1 MDPRP
6 DVTGVRPHADAV
18 VAEQA
23 VFTSI
28 RSPWGRGY
36 RLIASSPGI
45 SPEEKREIVQRAPS
59 HQSICDASAH
69 GCGLASFAM
78 QSGRRCI
85 FCAQN
90 AGVEH
95 SARGDHRVHTHV
107 LILTPADYCRLRCD
121 PLAIWTAARAA
132 LGGKWLSEEPPVAL
146 AQLEL
151 DARAAIEY
159 PAAPATWSP
168 STDDLDRLLSVLL
181 HLLGG
186 RRVLVQGPLDALG
199 VLAWIWSGV
208 PAALRAALSLSCGLR
223 YSPGRS
229 FPLILLEGPCSEA
242 ERSGNGAEFT
252 VVDWA
257 AATRP
262 EASEFDPW
270 LSLVRRYWAA
280 GRLAELNPISAE
292 LTEACTA
299 PVLARVA
306 GLCADHARL
315 ADADL
320 ESIDELTARH
330 ARSAWTNGT
339 GARLY
344 AEFCHAA
351 AGRREQLQQQAED
364 AGAAAQDSCAG
375 IR

>member
-6 DVTGVRPHADAV
+6 DLTGVGPNADAV

-69 GCGLASFAM
+69 GCGLASFTM

-107 LILTPADYCRLRCD
+107 LILAPAGYSRLRCD
-121 PLAIWTAARAA
+121 PLAIWSAARAA
-132 LGGKWLSEEPPVAL
+132 LAGEWLSEEPPAAL
-146 AQLEL
+146 AQLAL
-151 DARAAIEY
+151 DPRAATEY
-159 PAAPATWSP
+159 PPAAAMWSP
-168 STDDLDRLLSVLL
+168 AADDLDRLLSVLS

-186 RRVLVQGPLDALG
+186 RRVLVQGPLDVLR

-229 FPLILLEGPCSEA
+229 FSLILLEGACGEA
-242 ERSGNGAEFT
+242 ERNGIGAEFT

-257 AATRP
+257 TAVRL

-270 LSLVRRYWAA
+270 LGLVRQRWAA
-280 GRLAELNPISAE
+280 GRLTELDPIAAQ
-292 LTEACTA
+292 LTDTCTA
-299 PVLARVA
+299 PELARVA
-306 GLCADHARL
+306 ELCADRARL
-315 ADADL
+315 TDADL
-320 ESIDELTARH
+320 ERIDELLARH
-330 ARSAWTNGT
+330 ARSAWTDGA

-344 AEFCHAA
+344 EEFCHAA
-351 AGRREQLQQQAED
+351 AARREQLQRQTD
-364 AGAAAQDSCAG
+364 NAGEVTQDSCAG

>member
-28 RSPWGRGY
+28 RSPWGRA
-36 RLIASSPGI
+36 IAHRQPRDQ
-45 SPEEKREIVQRAPS
+45 PEEKAEIVQRAPS

-95 SARGDHRVHTHV
+95 SAAATTASTPRVDPHA
-107 LILTPADYCRLRCD
+107 ADYCRLRCD
-121 PLAIWTAARAA
+121 PWHLDRRARRPRWQVAERGA
-132 LGGKWLSEEPPVAL
+132 TVAL
-146 AQLEL
+146 AQL
-151 DARAAIEY
+151 DRRARRDRV

-168 STDDLDRLLSVLL
+168 STDDLDRLLSVLS

-186 RRVLVQGPLDALG
+186 CRVLVQGPLDALG

-270 LSLVRRYWAA
+270 LSLVRRHWAA